1 MDMTDEQQ
9 PHSLTLKN
17 RKTLS
22 ITGATEVLSVEEEA
36 VVVKTGLGTLVIQ
49 GRGLKIRTLSPEG
62 GRVEVDGTVIAI
74 SYDEP
79 KRTGGV
85 MRRLFG

>member
-1 MDMTDEQQ
+1 MTEEQM

-17 RKTLS
+17 RKALS
-22 ITGATEVLSVEEEA
+22 VTGATEVLSVEEDA

-62 GRVEVDGTVIAI
+62 GRVEVDGTVTALI
-74 SYDEP
+74 YEEP
-79 KRTGGV
+79 KRSGGV